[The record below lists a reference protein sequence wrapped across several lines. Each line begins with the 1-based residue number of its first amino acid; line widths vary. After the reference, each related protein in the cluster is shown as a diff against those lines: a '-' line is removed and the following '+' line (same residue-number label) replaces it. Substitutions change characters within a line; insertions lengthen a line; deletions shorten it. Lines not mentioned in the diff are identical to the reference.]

1 MERQRLEQ
9 NATHYREQRDVGAN
23 AKRHHQDGDDGKTRG
38 TTKRAQTKA
47 QIACEGFEP
56 VPGPD
61 GASLFTNKSRIAK
74 GAQGRVASLVFRNAS
89 LPLLLFL
96 QFQVGAQLPL
106 EVCVSVLDLPRVH
119 VSFPRRR
126 ATSHALQLPPFASTA
141 ILRPGAASCLSQL
154 SGSI

>member
-47 QIACEGFEP
+47 QIACEGSKP

-74 GAQGRVASLVFRNAS
+74 GAQGRVASLFFRNATF
-89 LPLLLFL
+89 PLLLFFQFEVGTQL
-96 QFQVGAQLPL
+96 PFQVCICL
-106 EVCVSVLDLPRVH
+106 LDLPPFH
-119 VSFPRRR
+119 VSSPRRR
-126 ATSHALQLPPFASTA
+126 ATRRAPQLRPSASTA
-141 ILRPGAASCLSQL
+141 ILRLEAASCLYQST
-154 SGSI
+154 GSI